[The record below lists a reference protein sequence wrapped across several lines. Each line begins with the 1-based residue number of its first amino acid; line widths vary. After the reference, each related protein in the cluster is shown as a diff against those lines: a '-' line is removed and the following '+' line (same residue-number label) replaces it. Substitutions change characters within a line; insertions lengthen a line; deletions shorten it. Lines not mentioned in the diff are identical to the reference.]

1 MATVEYAK
9 PVNKEMT
16 PREELAHLRD
26 LIQKAKDQEK
36 YNIVYKNDLT
46 DLTWQTLSQE
56 GYKLKREVDPDNPNR
71 NEKINLNKIQFTIKW
86 G

>member
-16 PREELAHLRD
+16 PREELAHLQD
-26 LIQKAKDQEK
+26 LIQKARDQEK
-36 YNIVYKNDLT
+36 YYIVYKNDLT
-46 DLTWQTLSQE
+46 DLTWQTLSQN

-71 NEKINLNKIQFTIKW
+71 NEKINPNKIQFTIKW